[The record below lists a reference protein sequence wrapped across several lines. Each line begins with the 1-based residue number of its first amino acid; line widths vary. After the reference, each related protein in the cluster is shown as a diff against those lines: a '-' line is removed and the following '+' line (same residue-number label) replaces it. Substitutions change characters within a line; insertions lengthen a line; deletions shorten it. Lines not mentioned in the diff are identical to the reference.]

1 MRPRRLERDA
11 PELAHLHV
19 LLAALD
25 TLDVLLV
32 AEHPTILDPG
42 PRPPPTLRRA
52 LLLRDAISTLRRETL
67 GYRRAVLR
75 VLRPCRARPLRL

>member
-1 MRPRRLERDA
+1 VRPRLDCDA

-25 TLDVLLV
+25 TLDVSLV

-42 PRPPPTLRRA
+42 PRPPATLRRA
-52 LLLRDAISTLRRETL
+52 LFLREAISTLRREVL

-75 VLRPCRARPLRL
+75 VVRPCRAWRLRR